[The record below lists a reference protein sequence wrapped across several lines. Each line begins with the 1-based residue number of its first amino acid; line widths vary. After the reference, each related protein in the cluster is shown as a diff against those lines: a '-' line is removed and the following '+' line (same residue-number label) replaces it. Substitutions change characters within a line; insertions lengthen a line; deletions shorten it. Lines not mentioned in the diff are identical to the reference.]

1 MHYNNVKTSKQAALF
16 VATMTSFLSPFM
28 GSSVNVALPTIG
40 REFSMEAIQLSWVAT
55 SFLLAASIFL
65 IPFGRL
71 ADIYGRKKIFLRGVF
86 VFTIS
91 SVLTAMSIS
100 GLMIILCRALQGI
113 GASMIF
119 GTGVA
124 ILTSVFP
131 AGERGRVLGINVAAV
146 YIGLSLGPFI
156 GGLITQ
162 HLGWR
167 YIFWMNLPLGFLIL
181 AVGFWKLK
189 GEWAEAKG
197 SRFDYASALIL
208 GFALVLLMYGFSRLT
223 SITGAILTTSGIIVL
238 VFFVMYELKIE
249 SPLVDIKLF
258 RNNTVFA
265 FSNMAA
271 LINYSATF
279 AISFLLSLYLQYIK
293 GLSPQQAGFVL
304 VTQPIIQAFFS
315 PIAGRISDKIEPRT
329 VASLGMALTCAG
341 LILLTFLGDDS
352 TLRFIIL
359 CLIILGLGFA
369 LFSSPNTNAIMGS
382 VEKQFYGVASAM
394 VSTMRNMGMM
404 FSMGIVMI
412 IFAIY
417 IGQVKIVPECY
428 PFFVKSVRVAFVV
441 FAVICFGGIFASL
454 ARGKMNRG
462 KKEG

>member
-1 MHYNNVKTSKQAALF
+1 MYNINVKTSKQAALF
-16 VATMTSFLSPFM
+16 VATMSSFLTPFM
-28 GSSVNVALPTIG
+28 GSSVNVALPTISN
-40 REFSMEAIQLSWVAT
+40 EFSMGAIQLSWVAT

-86 VFTIS
+86 VYTIS
-91 SVLTAMSIS
+91 SVLTAMSVS

-131 AGERGRVLGINVAAV
+131 AGERGRALGINVAAV
-146 YIGLSLGPFI
+146 YLGLSLGPFI

-167 YIFWMNLPLGFLIL
+167 YIFWLNLPLGFLIL
-181 AVGFWKLK
+181 TVGIWKLK
-189 GEWAEAKG
+189 GDWAEAKG
-197 SRFDYASALIL
+197 ARFDYTGSLIL
-208 GFALVLLMYGFSRLT
+208 GFGLLLMMYGFSKLT
-223 SITGAILTTSGIIVL
+223 SVTGAILTASGVIGL
-238 VFFVMYELKIE
+238 VFFVMYELKAE
-249 SPLVDIKLF
+249 SPLVDINLF

-265 FSNMAA
+265 FSNLAA

-279 AISFLLSLYLQYIK
+279 AVAFLLSLYLQYIK

-304 VTQPIIQAFFS
+304 VSQPIIQAIFS
-315 PIAGRISDKIEPRT
+315 PVAGRISDRVEPRT
-329 VASLGMALTCAG
+329 VASLGMAITCTG
-341 LILLTFLGDDS
+341 LIWLTFLGDDS
-352 TLRFIIL
+352 TLGFIIP
-359 CLIILGLGFA
+359 CLVLLGFGFA
-369 LFSSPNTNAIMGS
+369 LFSSPNTNAIMSS
-382 VEKQFYGVASAM
+382 VEKRFYGVASAM
-394 VSTMRNMGMM
+394 VSTMRNTGMM

-417 IGQVKIVPECY
+417 IGQAKIAPECY
-428 PFFVKSVRVAFVV
+428 PFFVKSIKVAFIV
-441 FAVICFGGIFASL
+441 FAGMCFGGIFASL
-454 ARGKMNRG
+454 ARGRMKRG
-462 KKEG
+462 

>member
-1 MHYNNVKTSKQAALF
+1 
-16 VATMTSFLSPFM
+16 
-28 GSSVNVALPTIG
+28 
-40 REFSMEAIQLSWVAT
+40 
-55 SFLLAASIFL
+55 
-65 IPFGRL
+65 
-71 ADIYGRKKIFLRGVF
+71 
-86 VFTIS
+86 
-91 SVLTAMSIS
+91 
-100 GLMIILCRALQGI
+100 
-113 GASMIF
+113 
-119 GTGVA
+119 
-124 ILTSVFP
+124 
-131 AGERGRVLGINVAAV
+131 
-146 YIGLSLGPFI
+146 
-156 GGLITQ
+156 
-162 HLGWR
+162 
-167 YIFWMNLPLGFLIL
+167 
-181 AVGFWKLK
+181 
-189 GEWAEAKG
+189 
-197 SRFDYASALIL
+197 
-208 GFALVLLMYGFSRLT
+208 VLLMYGFSRLT